1 MAKQKYKGLV
11 IVESPAKAKKI
22 NSYLGRDYKVLA
34 SMGHVRDLPESA
46 ADIPEEV
53 KKEPWS
59 RLGVNVSADFE
70 PLYVIPAK
78 KKKLISE
85 LKSALKEADELI
97 LATDEDREGES
108 IGWHLAEVLKPK
120 IPVKRMVFSEIT
132 KQAIQ
137 EAIRN
142 PRDLD
147 HNLVEAQETRR
158 VLDRLYGY
166 TLSPLL
172 WKKVARGLSAGR
184 VQSVAVR
191 LIVLRELERRAF
203 RSATWWDLK
212 VQLQTP
218 QGGSFEA
225 ELSAVGGRRV
235 ALGKDFDENT
245 GKLKPTAD
253 VLLLD
258 EQTVGQLRDRL
269 TALPERP
276 APPGFHVGNIEE
288 REQVR
293 RPYAPFTT
301 STLQQESNRKLGLSA
316 RETMQIAQRLYEEG
330 LITYMRT
337 DSVSLSTEAVSAAR
351 RCIEE
356 RYGKDYLSPQIR
368 SFETKSKGAQEA
380 HEAIR
385 PAGTEMKTGE
395 EHGLAG
401 RELQLYSLIWKRTV
415 ACQMADARLRFR
427 TITIQA
433 DDAEFKA
440 TGRQIEFPGFFRA
453 YVEGVDDPAAALDD
467 QEQSL
472 PAMAVRDPLKCL
484 NLEPVSHVTQPPAR
498 YTEATLIRALEAD
511 GIGRP
516 STYASIIGTI
526 QDRGY
531 VVKVSNQ
538 LRPTFT
544 AMAVTR
550 LLEKNFPQLVDE
562 QFTAS
567 MEQTLDDIATGEAHS
582 TPYLR
587 EFYSG
592 QTGLDQQVKN
602 QEENID
608 PREAC
613 TIDLDGLSSRIRV
626 GKFGPYLVKEQDGTS
641 MTASLP
647 NDIAPADI
655 TNEMADELL
664 KQKQQGPRSIGTHP
678 TEGVPMYAL
687 LGPFGPYLQLGDAV
701 EGGPKP
707 KRVSLPK
714 GADPQAVTFEQ
725 AVELLQLPRT
735 VGVHPETGKP
745 VTAGIGR
752 FGPYVFHEGTGFKSL
767 PKGHDVLTIDLP
779 TSVELLKQKRVRGGA
794 TPIKELGAHPDD
806 QQPVQVF
813 DGKYGQYVKHGDV
826 NATLPKETVL
836 DTLTLADVL
845 PLLAERAAATGKGK
859 GKGRG
864 KKAAAPK
871 TAARKTAG
879 TAAAPKKS
887 AKKGTKAAPS
897 AARKSAKAVKATK
910 RPPASRKNTGDDDSA
925 PIDPDTLPF

>member
-1 MAKQKYKGLV
+1 VAKQKYKGLV

-85 LKSALKEADELI
+85 LKSAMKEADELI

-142 PRDLD
+142 PRELD

-225 ELSAVGGRRV
+225 ELSAVDGRRV

-269 TALPERP
+269 SSLPERP

-337 DSVSLSTEAVSAAR
+337 DSVALSTEAVSAAR

-433 DDAEFKA
+433 ADAEFKA

-472 PAMAVRDPLKCL
+472 PSMAVSDPLKCL

-550 LLEKNFPQLVDE
+550 LLERNFPQLVDE

-587 EFYSG
+587 EFYNG

-655 TNEMADELL
+655 TDAMADELL
-664 KQKQQGPRSIGTHP
+664 KQKQQGPRSIGAHP
-678 TEGVPMYAL
+678 TEGLPMYAL

-735 VGVHPETGKP
+735 VGLHPETGKP

-767 PKGHDVLTIDLP
+767 PKGYDVLTIDLP
-779 TSVELLKQKRVRGGA
+779 TSVELLKQKRTRSGA
-794 TPIKELGAHPDD
+794 TPIKELGAHPED

-871 TAARKTAG
+871 AARKSAG
-879 TAAAPKKS
+879 TAAAPKKA

-897 AARKSAKAVKATK
+897 AARKSAKAVKGTK
-910 RPPASRKNTGDDDSA
+910 RPAAGRKNSSDDDA
-925 PIDPDTLPF
+925 GPIDPDTLPF